1 MNKTFKIVFLAIMLS
16 FSLIL
21 YYVESMLPPLNILA
35 PGSKLGLSNILSL
48 TCLFI
53 LGFKDSVTIL
63 FMRIFLSST
72 FYGGMSTFLYSIT
85 GGVLSILSM
94 ALIKSMNF
102 KSVSPIG
109 ISIVGSFFFNVG
121 QLIVSAIVLS
131 NIKIFYYLPYMS
143 LFSILTGL
151 LTGLSSLF
159 LIRHI
164 NKIIRFEQK

>member
-35 PGSKLGLSNILSL
+35 PGAKLGLSNILSL

-53 LGFKDSVTIL
+53 LGFK
-63 FMRIFLSST
+63 
-72 FYGGMSTFLYSIT
+72 
-85 GGVLSILSM
+85 
-94 ALIKSMNF
+94 NF

-109 ISIVGSFFFNVG
+109 ISIVGSLFFYVG

>member
-1 MNKTFKIVFLAIMLS
+1 
-16 FSLIL
+16 
-21 YYVESMLPPLNILA
+21 
-35 PGSKLGLSNILSL
+35 
-48 TCLFI
+48 
-53 LGFKDSVTIL
+53 
-63 FMRIFLSST
+63 
-72 FYGGMSTFLYSIT
+72 
-85 GGVLSILSM
+85 M

>member
-35 PGSKLGLSNILSL
+35 PGAKLGLSNILSL
-48 TCLFI
+48 
-53 LGFKDSVTIL
+53 TIL